1 MSKEFR
7 RKNGFKEKSVEVE
20 KDDAK
25 DDAKENVVDFDTVY
39 MAYRPR
45 TENLSVLEGTTF
57 IIKAVEFE
65 ESSRGEVAV
74 VTVETTDGEKKYHT
88 FSKVI
93 IRQLKA
99 IMPVLEKGYKVR
111 ATVVR
116 TKRYLMLRSPGGGSV

>member
-7 RKNGFKEKSVEVE
+7 RKNGFKEKTVEVE
-20 KDDAK
+20 RDDAK
-25 DDAKENVVDFDTVY
+25 DDVKDNVVDFDTVY